1 LQVIRAFRSRA
12 ARARSYFP
20 HMDTPRHGR
29 DAGTVSGTPRGIRR
43 ATNALLCV
51 SVALAALSLGLP
63 NITDWPAL
71 AAPDGSVRLLVQVA
85 GEQNLPTWFA
95 VLVLGLAAA
104 VHLLAACVARVAGQP
119 VWRLWLVSA
128 VVIAAMSLDDATSLH
143 ERLDGLGRAAGA
155 DSFPFA
161 WVLPGAVLGLAVA
174 ASLILLARRLRGEAR
189 WAIVAGLALLIG
201 AALGMETVNGAILE
215 AQGPSRWYVVGTHLE
230 ELAEMIG
237 GVLLL
242 RGGLA
247 ALSVRATRKGEFVV
261 GYGGGHVPRP
271 RRHEAAS
278 PGRPSRPVV
287 PAQATAG
294 VPEHP
299 DRTLPM
305 TPVDGPPAEKAV
317 PAG

>member
-1 LQVIRAFRSRA
+1 MT
-12 ARARSYFP
+12 P
-20 HMDTPRHGR
+20 HHGL
-29 DAGTVSGTPRGIRR
+29 DGVTVTATPRGMRR
-43 ATNALLCV
+43 ATTALLWI
-51 SVALAALSLGLP
+51 SVTLTALSLGLP

-71 AAPDGSVRLLVQVA
+71 ADPDGSVRLFVQVA

-95 VLVLGLAAA
+95 VAVLGLAAV
-104 VHLLAACVARVAGQP
+104 VHLLAAGLARVARQP

-128 VVIAAMSLDDATSLH
+128 GVIAAMSLDDATSLH

-161 WVLPGAVLGLAVA
+161 WVIPGAVLGLAVA
-174 ASLILLARRLRGEAR
+174 ASLILLARRLQGEAR

-215 AQGPSRWYVVGTHLE
+215 AQGPSRWFVVGTHLE

-247 ALSVRATRKGEFVV
+247 ALAVRAARNGEFVV
-261 GYGGGHVPRP
+261 GYGGGRAPRP

-278 PGRPSRPVV
+278 GRPPRPVV
-287 PAQATAG
+287 PAQPTAG
-294 VPEHP
+294 VSEDPYQT
-299 DRTLPM
+299 RPM
-305 TPVDGPPAEKAV
+305 MPVDVPAPERAV

>member
-1 LQVIRAFRSRA
+1 
-12 ARARSYFP
+12 
-20 HMDTPRHGR
+20 MDTPRHGPE
-29 DAGTVSGTPRGIRR
+29 AVTVTGTPRGMRR
-43 ATNALLCV
+43 ATTALLWI

-71 AAPDGSVRLLVQVA
+71 ADPDGPVRLLVQVA

-104 VHLLAACVARVAGQP
+104 VHLLAACLARVARQP
-119 VWRLWLVSA
+119 VWRLWVVSA

-161 WVLPGAVLGLAVA
+161 WVIPGAVLGLAVA
-174 ASLILLARRLRGEAR
+174 ASLILLARRLQGAAR

-201 AALGMETVNGAILE
+201 GALGMETVNGAILE
-215 AQGPSRWYVVGTHLE
+215 AQGPSRWFVVGTHLE

-247 ALSVRATRKGEFVV
+247 ALAVRAARNGEFVV
-261 GYGGGHVPRP
+261 AYGGGRAPRP
-271 RRHEAAS
+271 RRHEVAAS
-278 PGRPSRPVV
+278 GRPARPVV

-294 VPEHP
+294 VSE
-299 DRTLPM
+299 DLDQTRPM
-305 TPVDGPPAEKAV
+305 TPVDVPPAGKAV